1 MSTSV
6 GELHVGSCERL
17 VSAVRD
23 IFEPAHRIVIVFP
36 QCFGFFCSTLLNNR
50 IATFDK
56 NIYSL
61 LVLFSCTA
69 KVNTKTVQNQPTFE
83 TMPFSALNSHYAF
96 KVHIY
101 YRLFSF

>member
-6 GELHVGSCERL
+6 EELHVGSCESP

-23 IFEPAHRIVIVFP
+23 IFEPAHRIVIIFP
-36 QCFGFFCSTLLNNR
+36 TMVCWGFFGSTLLNNR

-83 TMPFSALNSHYAF
+83 TMPFSALNSQYAF
-96 KVHIY
+96 KVHI
-101 YRLFSF
+101 